1 MFFSS
6 VIEKEFL
13 IKRFNTK
20 YYPNVTIKPHRAKK
34 NPVRKWRK
42 DYSFRTGTI
51 ICEL

>member
-20 YYPNVTIKPHRAKK
+20 YYPNLTIKPHRRRVTCGDGGK
-34 NPVRKWRK
+34 
-42 DYSFRTGTI
+42 I
-51 ICEL
+51 IPLEQEL